1 MQSEIDALTTAAS
14 NIASRDDTIEELRE
28 EINKMKSN
36 EERLQAQLEEA
47 RIAAGK
53 ANEESK
59 TSTPAHLRAKNAAL
73 VSQLE
78 ILKEDLAAAEDTI
91 EDTVREVEDLTTDV
105 DSLTAQCAA
114 LTQSRDMLRDDLE
127 DAEDTIDEKMNEIED
142 LTNDLKVATD
152 AMTSMKSNQKS
163 IESQIEE
170 EMAKVKALEEDK
182 ACLEKEVLTLSKSIE
197 THTKKIAEM
206 ELNEEEMARFE
217 EDIDELTDEL
227 ETARAEMAE
236 MTDNEE
242 ALKQKLEHLLG
253 RTNFLLD
260 QIDEKDETI
269 ALLQETNKELMSRR
283 TPAARSR
290 SRSRAELFGEEDVL
304 AEKKVARPT
313 HNRVRS
319 SGASAE
325 KRVRKTPP
333 RARRGRSSLSK
344 PEMDSVVARARV
356 FEGDSVCNIAQKVL
370 SDVELEIEIDQE
382 NNAPHP
388 LEL

>member
-1 MQSEIDALTTAAS
+1 
-14 NIASRDDTIEELRE
+14 
-28 EINKMKSN
+28 MKSN
-36 EERLQAQLEEA
+36 EERLQAQLAEA
-47 RIAAGK
+47 RIVAGK

-91 EDTVREVEDLTTDV
+91 EDTMKEVEDLTTDV
-105 DSLTAQCAA
+105 NSLTAQCAA

-163 IESQIEE
+163 IESQIDK

-182 ACLEKEVLTLSKSIE
+182 ASLENEVVTLSKSIE
-197 THTKKIAEM
+197 THTKKIA
-206 ELNEEEMARFE
+206 EMARFE

-227 ETARAEMAE
+227 ETARAEIAE

-242 ALKQKLEHLLG
+242 ALKQKLEHLIS

-283 TPAARSR
+283 NSTARSR
-290 SRSRAELFGEEDVL
+290 SRSTAELFGEEDVL

-333 RARRGRSSLSK
+333 RARNSPRRDRSSLSK

-356 FEGDSVCNIAQKVL
+356 FERDSVCDIAQKVL